1 MELFSEAMVLVV
13 VVRSPRDW
21 RWIQTHHAYRIP
33 VPYAPP
39 LTPMVDFLAFYHTA
53 AFEAERWSV
62 RHYAPVRGHELI
74 RRRDVLPE
82 EPDHPRAEELYYL
95 LQLGPLRSLPHPLF
109 SRRWRRF
116 TFLLTTGERLLRAQ
130 DLSEL
135 PLEGAERQL
144 LLRPLRET
152 RSWLLDIGA
161 MSGSSHRLIRW
172 DPG

>member
-1 MELFSEAMVLVV
+1 MELFPEAMVLVA

-21 RWIQTHHAYRIP
+21 RWIQAHQAYRIP
-33 VPYAPP
+33 VRYAPP

-62 RHYAPVRGHELI
+62 RHYAPVRGHELV

-82 EPDHPRAEELYYL
+82 EPDHPRADELYYL
-95 LQLGPLRSLPHPLF
+95 LQLGPLCSLPRPLF
-109 SRRWRRF
+109 SQRWRRF
-116 TFLLTTGERLLRAQ
+116 TFLLTTGERLRTAR

-135 PLEGAERQL
+135 PLEGADRQL

-152 RSWLLDIGA
+152 RSWLLRGGA
-161 MSGSSHRLIRW
+161 MRWRRRPLIRR